1 MVKTYLKYQLKDVVG
16 LINGKSCRP
25 IVSKNG
31 KFIYTGCNEYVLI
44 TELKTGQIIK
54 KLLSSDQKFRYEVT
68 AISLD
73 KSNTS
78 LAVGYSNGAV
88 IIYDL
93 SDYSQIKK
101 FSLHKSAINSIDFN
115 KSGNYL
121 ATGSKD
127 TLIYVW
133 DIIGESVLY
142 KLSGHKD
149 NISKVAFH
157 DVNLNT
163 LAANNLNNNK
173 TNNNFNMNYTN
184 NFDDDEKT
192 EILISSSK
200 DSTVKLWNLKN
211 QETLQTIADLVHKVT
226 DFIALGNILILASYD
241 NKIRIYRFQ
250 VTFSNE
256 TKLPSYVFLKG
267 NLLRQSN
274 SKVINLSQSPCGKI
288 LSILSNDNTIEFFK
302 ILSDLEIKRK
312 ILYSEMKKN
321 KKNEKR
327 EKLANMKDFD
337 YKENFAKAKNT
348 FENEEYNFKY
358 NFYSI
363 FTFSGSESKITSQFF
378 IENKLYPNVW
388 KFATGQNNN
397 TIDFYEMTSNNIGQ
411 NVYLKQNDSI
421 KEVKFDENNLNVDKM
436 YSFEAQGHKDV
447 LRFIKYSEANN
458 MFLTCSNEA
467 VKIWNYSTLNFIKG
481 IDLENIITAS
491 FILRDKYV
499 RIF

>member
-16 LINGKSCRP
+16 LINGKNCRP

-44 TELKTGQIIK
+44 TELKTGEVIK
-54 KLLSSDQKFRYEVT
+54 KLLSSDSKFRFEVT

-73 KSNTS
+73 RTNSN
-78 LAVGYSNGAV
+78 LAVGYSNGSV
-88 IIYDL
+88 IIYDIL
-93 SDYSQIKK
+93 NEYTQTKK
-101 FSLHKSAINSIDFN
+101 FSLHKSAITSIDFN

-127 TLIYVW
+127 TLIYIW

-149 NISKVAFH
+149 NISKISFH
-157 DVNLNT
+157 DVNLN
-163 LAANNLNNNK
+163 AIAVNSNLINL
-173 TNNNFNMNYTN
+173 NYTN

-226 DFIALGNILILASYD
+226 DFIAMGNTLILASYD
-241 NKIRIYRFQ
+241 NKIRIYKFQ
-250 VTFSNE
+250 VSYSNE
-256 TKLPSYVFLKG
+256 TKLPSYVILKG
-267 NLLRQSN
+267 NLIRQSN
-274 SKVINLSQSPCGKI
+274 SKVINLNISCDNKI

-312 ILYSEMKKN
+312 ILFSEMKKN

-327 EKLANMKDFD
+327 EKLI
-337 YKENFAKAKNT
+337 KADNYQEAFKKSKTT
-348 FENEEYNFKY
+348 FENEEYNFKF

-363 FTFSGSESKITSQFF
+363 FTFTGGESKITSQFF
-378 IENKLYPNVW
+378 IENKLYPNIW
-388 KFATGQNNN
+388 KFATGQSNNSL
-397 TIDFYEMTSNNIGQ
+397 DFYEMASNSIGQ
-411 NVYLKQNDSI
+411 NVYIKQNDVI
-421 KEVKFDENNLNVDKM
+421 KEVKFDENILSVDKV
-436 YSFEAQGHKDV
+436 YSLESKGHRDV
-447 LRFIKYSEANN
+447 LRFIKFSENNN

-467 VKIWNYSTLNFIKG
+467 VKIWNFSTLNFIKG
-481 IDLENIITAS
+481 IELQNIISAS

-499 RIF
+499 ILFINNY